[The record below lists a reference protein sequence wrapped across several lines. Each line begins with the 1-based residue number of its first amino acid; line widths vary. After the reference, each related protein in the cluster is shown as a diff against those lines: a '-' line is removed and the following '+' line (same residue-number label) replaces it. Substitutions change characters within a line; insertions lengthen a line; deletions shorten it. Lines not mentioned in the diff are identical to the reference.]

1 LSKALA
7 RNKGRPF
14 NDDGLRIEQA
24 GKDAHENVNLWRVFR
39 KFSPWDR
46 EQGWIAYSGWRV
58 NYDTVILNLATF
70 VEAPPAPWVSDRSPL
85 RPEQI
90 CSLRQAAE
98 TRPA

>member
-1 LSKALA
+1 VRLSKALP

-46 EQGWIAYSGWRV
+46 EQGWIAYSG
-58 NYDTVILNLATF
+58 
-70 VEAPPAPWVSDRSPL
+70 
-85 RPEQI
+85 
-90 CSLRQAAE
+90 
-98 TRPA
+98 